1 MPAWSSRRAGHC
13 RSDSQ
18 EERSVRCWS
27 STTLAKKHQA
37 TSATS
42 TTGRVQSPGDRRN
55 DQYRPNTKHQATG
68 ATEQGSR
75 DPDEYSPHQPEPKL
89 VELLAAAVGAFSV
102 WLSVRQNIW
111 SWPTAIV
118 NVVLY
123 AIVFYQT
130 KLYADMGLQVVYAV
144 LSLYGW
150 YEWLYGGEGRTELR
164 VTRTGRRLGT
174 LLTLI
179 AAAGSA
185 ALGVLLH
192 RTTDAALPFMDSF
205 LSSTSLVAQWM
216 MTRKLLENWLVWI
229 GVDVLYVGM
238 FVFKGLYL
246 TAGLYAVFLALA
258 VNGYLDWR
266 RSMADAAAAE
276 ATA

>member
-1 MPAWSSRRAGHC
+1 
-13 RSDSQ
+13 
-18 EERSVRCWS
+18 V
-27 STTLAKKHQA
+27 
-37 TSATS
+37 
-42 TTGRVQSPGDRRN
+42 SPLELV
-55 DQYRPNTKHQATG
+55 AAITG
-68 ATEQGSR
+68 AI
-75 DPDEYSPHQPEPKL
+75 
-89 VELLAAAVGAFSV
+89 SV

-123 AIVFYQT
+123 AVVFWEN

-150 YEWLYGGEGRTELR
+150 YEWRFGGEGRTELR
-164 VTRTGRRLGT
+164 VTRTPLQLGA

-185 ALGVLLH
+185 LLGTLLRH
-192 RTTDAALPFMDSF
+192 TTDAALPFMDSF

-229 GVDVLYVGM
+229 FVDVLYVGM
-238 FVFKGLYL
+238 FLFKGLYL

-258 VNGYLDWR
+258 VRGYVDWR
-266 RSMADAAAAE
+266 RSMSVPVPEPAVAGVRA
-276 ATA
+276 